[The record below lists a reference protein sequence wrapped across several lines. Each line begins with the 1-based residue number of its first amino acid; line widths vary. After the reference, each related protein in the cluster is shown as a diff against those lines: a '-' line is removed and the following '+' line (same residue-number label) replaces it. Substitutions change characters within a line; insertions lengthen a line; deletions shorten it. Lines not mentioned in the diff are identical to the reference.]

1 MKKVDIKTLVPN
13 EENPRLIKEHAF
25 KKLVNSVQEFPEM
38 LEYRPIIVDDENV
51 ILAGNMRYR
60 ACMEAGLKKVPVI
73 VAKDLSQEQKDQLII
88 KDNQNYGEWDW
99 DMLADNWKQE
109 KLVAWGFEPYNF
121 GTPTSFL
128 DMEEETEPLDD
139 LPSIE
144 KPKITDDGYVRY
156 EIVMLEEDKQ
166 FLVETLAA
174 VRKEH
179 EVTLAE
185 ALMIV
190 IKQYK
195 S

>member
-1 MKKVDIKTLVPN
+1 VYGG
-13 EENPRLIKEHAF
+13 RSKE
-25 KKLVNSVQEFPEM
+25 S
-38 LEYRPIIVDDENV
+38 
-51 ILAGNMRYR
+51 
-60 ACMEAGLKKVPVI
+60 PVI
-73 VAKDLSQEQKDQLII
+73 VAKDLSQEQKNQLII
-88 KDNQNYGEWDW
+88 KDNQNFGEWDW
-99 DMLADNWKQE
+99 DMLADNWKQDD
-109 KLVAWGFEPYNF
+109 LVAWGFEPYNF

-128 DMEEETEPLDD
+128 DMEDETEPLDD

-179 EVTLAE
+179 DVTLAE

-190 IKQYK
+190 VKQYK